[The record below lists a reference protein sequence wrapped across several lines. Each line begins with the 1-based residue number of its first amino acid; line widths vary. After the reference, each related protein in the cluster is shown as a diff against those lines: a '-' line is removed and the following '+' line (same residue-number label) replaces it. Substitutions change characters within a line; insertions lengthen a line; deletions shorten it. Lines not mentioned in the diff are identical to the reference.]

1 MISGTQVSLR
11 EQARN
16 VLLCDNAEKKAEY
29 ALDVFT
35 HYQKGKQNNKLK
47 KNNNNNTFVKHI
59 MTCHMILQN
68 C

>member
-35 HYQKGKQNNKLK
+35 HYQKGKQINLW
-47 KNNNNNTFVKHI
+47 
-59 MTCHMILQN
+59 
-68 C
+68 

>member
-29 ALDVFT
+29 ALGVFT
-35 HYQKGKQNNKLK
+35 HYKNGIKNKSLVES
-47 KNNNNNTFVKHI
+47 T
-59 MTCHMILQN
+59 
-68 C
+68 